1 MILVLVFS
9 SISFPAETKW
19 DATDKKMDYKV
30 QFFSVEGQIEDG
42 QNALALHYM

>member
-19 DATDKKMDYKV
+19 DATDKKMDYTV
-30 QFFSVEGQIEDG
+30 QFFSVEDQTKDG
-42 QNALALHYM
+42 